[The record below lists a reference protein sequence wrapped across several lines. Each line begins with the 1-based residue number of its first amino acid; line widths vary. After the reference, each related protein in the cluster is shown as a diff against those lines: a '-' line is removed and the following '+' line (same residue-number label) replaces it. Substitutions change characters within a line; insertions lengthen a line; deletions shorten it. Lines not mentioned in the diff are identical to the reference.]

1 MLHSML
7 ARVKIDNALDNLAS
21 KAFSVTFEL
30 FECNAAQHA
39 PQAQIP

>member
-7 ARVKIDNALDNLAS
+7 AIVKLHNPLDNLAS
-21 KAFSVTFEL
+21 KAFSLTFEL